1 MLPSNARV
9 RRKFIIAKLTA
20 RSITRPPVL
29 AIAPPLVPVV
39 ATILRCLEGVRFIQ
53 GWPELR
59 CGLLP
64 LHDLQSQTKRCMIS
78 DVAMHKPRSWIVSFE
93 GNDHISIS
101 WKQND
106 IASWRIVQLQ
116 LQFVGKC
123 GVFNLLKD
131 GKVVTVQVYLA
142 TS

>member
-1 MLPSNARV
+1 M
-9 RRKFIIAKLTA
+9 
-20 RSITRPPVL
+20 L

-39 ATILRCLEGVRFIQ
+39 ATILRCLEGVRLTQ
-53 GWPELR
+53 GWPERR

-106 IASWRIVQLQ
+106 IASWGIVQLQ

>member
-1 MLPSNARV
+1 M
-9 RRKFIIAKLTA
+9 
-20 RSITRPPVL
+20 

-39 ATILRCLEGVRFIQ
+39 ANILRCLEGVRFIH
-53 GWPELR
+53 GWPDRR

-64 LHDLQSQTKRCMIS
+64 LHDLQSQTKRCVIS

-106 IASWRIVQLQ
+106 IASWGIVQLQ
-116 LQFVGKC
+116 VQFVGKC
-123 GVFNLLKD
+123 GFPNLLKD
-131 GKVVTVQVYLA
+131 GKVVTVQVYLT

>member
-1 MLPSNARV
+1 MLPSNARI
-9 RRKFIIAKLTA
+9 RRKFSFAPQTA
-20 RSITRPPVL
+20 TSITRPPIF

-39 ATILRCLEGVRFIQ
+39 ATLLRCLEGVRLIQ
-53 GWPELR
+53 GWPDRR

-64 LHDLQSQTKRCMIS
+64 LQDLQSQAKRCMIS
-78 DVAMHKPRSWIVSFE
+78 DMAMHKPRSWIVSFE
-93 GNDHISIS
+93 GNDHKSIN

-106 IASWRIVQLQ
+106 IASGGIIQLQ

-123 GVFNLLKD
+123 GAFNLLED
-131 GKVVTVQVYLA
+131 SKVVTVQVYLT